1 MFRLHSVNLSDS
13 RLYDQDTFDIQFLKD
28 IRRCQ
33 SSLIIESPFIR
44 LNRVQAFMPTF
55 IKLRRRGVR
64 IVINTR
70 DPLEHDNEYQRQAE
84 QAISMMQDIGI
95 CVLLTVKHH
104 RKLAIIDRMNLWE
117 GSLNILSYYDSCE
130 IMRRTISPSG
140 AEMLINFVGMQK
152 YLQDNYHV

>member
-1 MFRLHSVNLSDS
+1 MFRLRSTIPSDS
-13 RLYDQDTFDIQFLKD
+13 RLYDQDSFDTQFLKD
-28 IRRCQ
+28 IQRCQ

-44 LNRVQAFMPTF
+44 LNRIQSFMSTF

-70 DPLEHDNEYQRQAE
+70 NPLEHDSDYQWQAE
-84 QAISMMQDIGI
+84 QAIGMMQEIGT

-104 RKLAIIDRMNLWE
+104 RKIAIIDRTISWE

-130 IMRRTISPSG
+130 IMRRTISPS
-140 AEMLINFVGMQK
+140 ASEMLINFIGMQK